1 MGRLFFSVS
10 PNIYVELQYNKT
22 PVIRVTG
29 GVSYLFLLF
38 GLFETFTRFSLHVRI
53 FYSVSTSI
61 GTNAFLLLKFSGKSQ
76 SSSLGIAACGFGG
89 WISLTVGGAETTG
102 AELCGVCVAVGFGCV
117 AVAAGTFFAASA
129 AFFKES
135 AFMTSETGLASA
147 GMACC
152 GVVVCAVVGC
162 VALGVFPV
170 LGAP

>member
-22 PVIRVTG
+22 PVIRVTRAF
-29 GVSYLFLLF
+29 SYLFLLF
-38 GLFETFTRFSLHVRI
+38 GLFEAFTRFSLYVRI

-102 AELCGVCVAVGFGCV
+102 AELCVACVAAGFGCV
-117 AVAAGTFFAASA
+117 AVAASA
-129 AFFKES
+129 ARLIES

-162 VALGVFPV
+162 VALGVLPV

>member
-1 MGRLFFSVS
+1 M
-10 PNIYVELQYNKT
+10 
-22 PVIRVTG
+22 IRVTRAF
-29 GVSYLFLLF
+29 SYLFLLF
-38 GLFETFTRFSLHVRI
+38 GLFEAFTRFSLYVRI

-102 AELCGVCVAVGFGCV
+102 AELCVACVAADFGCV
-117 AVAAGTFFAASA
+117 VCVSAGTFFAASA

-147 GMACC
+147 GIACC

-162 VALGVFPV
+162 VALGVLPV